1 MVLCDKLEAA
11 QAKREKRRDRL
22 VAATLHGL
30 NNGDASPAPGTR
42 PTFKDSARFYLNHLP
57 RLTTRPEHIH
67 QLRQTILNLAIRGKL
82 VPQDPNDE
90 PASKLLRKK
99 MSLPSGYHRRRK
111 ILKKSPAFAPERLFP
126 PIPES
131 WEYTD
136 IQTLYEL
143 KAIIDYGDGNH
154 GSLYPRSS
162 EFGDTG
168 VTFVT
173 AKDLAGGCVNWSGCA
188 KLGQQC
194 ANQLTKGWAAGGDV
208 LLTHNATVGRVA
220 RVEPEV
226 GPFLLGTSVTFYRLN
241 LDVLLA
247 DFFYHML
254 MSQLWQGQLQ
264 AIMEQT
270 TRNQVSIQKQ
280 ALFRVAVPPL
290 SEQHRITVKVD
301 ELMALCDELEAQLTA
316 NSTARHQ
323 LLQSTLQ
330 EALGGTA

>member
-1 MVLCDKLEAA
+1 M
-11 QAKREKRRDRL
+11 
-22 VAATLHGL
+22 G
-30 NNGDASPAPGTR
+30 
-42 PTFKDSARFYLNHLP
+42 
-57 RLTTRPEHIH
+57 
-67 QLRQTILNLAIRGKL
+67 
-82 VPQDPNDE
+82 
-90 PASKLLRKK
+90 
-99 MSLPSGYHRRRK
+99 LPSGYHRRRK
-111 ILKKSPAFAPERLFP
+111 ILKNSPVFAPERLFP
-126 PIPES
+126 PIPGS

-173 AKDLAGGCVNWSGCA
+173 AKDLAGGRVNWGGCA
-188 KLGQQC
+188 KLGQQR

-208 LLTHNATVGRVA
+208 LLTHNATVGRAA

-241 LDVLLA
+241 LDVLSA

-301 ELMALCDELEAQLTA
+301 ELMALCDELEAHLTA
-316 NSTARHQ
+316 NSTAHYQ